1 VLGDGIIAPL
11 LPVAVSLIGGILLG
25 SHVAVD
31 ERLSLTVLALLLL
44 ATSLLFRWP
53 RVQTAAICLATLVLG
68 ILLATREMQHLQLTQ
83 RPPSS
88 FEVRRATVADQQR
101 PTLFNRSRQRMLRKR
116 DQLAERYLRAGLS
129 DDGFSIVAAMT
140 LGDKSVLS
148 RDLKETYSIT
158 GASHVLALSGLH
170 LGIIYWLITLLT
182 VGRRWRM
189 VSQVVTILAIWAFA
203 FLTGLSTSIVR
214 SATMLTV
221 YGLMAVGYRQGASVN
236 VLAFTAIVML
246 VVSPLAVYDVSFQL
260 SFLSVLAILLF
271 HPLFFQLVPLPW
283 LQAHPVVKWLWGMTT
298 LSLAA
303 QIGVAPLIAFYFH
316 HFSVWFLLAN
326 FIVIPCAY
334 VILVGG
340 LLLLL
345 TSLPLMAVALAKVAS
360 LMNGALAALSALP
373 LSSIDGLH
381 PTGVQTVLVY
391 VIIGCG
397 YVVLSKCIPPLLL
410 HRRLRV

>member
-1 VLGDGIIAPL
+1 MLGDGIIAPL
-11 LPVAVSLIGGILLG
+11 LPVAVSLIGGIVAG
-25 SHVAVD
+25 SHVAVG
-31 ERLSLTVLALLLL
+31 ERLSLLVLSLLLVVS
-44 ATSLLFRWP
+44 SLLFRWP
-53 RVQTAAICLATLVLG
+53 RVQTAAICLCTLVLG

-182 VGRRWRM
+182 VGRRWRI

-260 SFLSVLAILLF
+260 SFLAVLAILLF

-303 QIGVAPLIAFYFH
+303 QIGVAPLIAYYFH
-316 HFSVWFLLAN
+316 RFSVWFLLAN

-334 VILVGG
+334 LILVGG

-381 PTGVQTVLVY
+381 PTVVQTVLVY

>member
-1 VLGDGIIAPL
+1 MLGDGIIAPL
-11 LPVAVSLIGGILLG
+11 LPVAVSLIAGIVVG
-25 SHVAVD
+25 SHVAVG
-31 ERLSLTVLALLLL
+31 ERQTLMVLVVLLM
-44 ATSLLFRWP
+44 ATSWLFRWP
-53 RVQTAAICLATLVLG
+53 RVQTAAICLCTLVLG

-101 PTLFNRSRQRMLRKR
+101 PTLFNRSRQRMLRER

-182 VGRRWRM
+182 VGRRWRI

-260 SFLSVLAILLF
+260 SFLAVLAILLF

-316 HFSVWFLLAN
+316 RFSVWFLLAN

-334 VILVGG
+334 LILVGG

-345 TSLPLMAVALAKVAS
+345 TNLPLVAVVLAKVAS

-381 PTGVQTVLVY
+381 PTVVQTVLVY

>member
-1 VLGDGIIAPL
+1 
-11 LPVAVSLIGGILLG
+11 
-25 SHVAVD
+25 
-31 ERLSLTVLALLLL
+31 
-44 ATSLLFRWP
+44 
-53 RVQTAAICLATLVLG
+53 VQTAAICLATLVLG

-182 VGRRWRM
+182 VGRRWRI

-260 SFLSVLAILLF
+260 SFLAVLAILLF

-303 QIGVAPLIAFYFH
+303 QIGVAPLIAYYFH
-316 HFSVWFLLAN
+316 RFSVWFLLAN

-334 VILVGG
+334 LILVGG

-381 PTGVQTVLVY
+381 PTVVQTVLVY